1 MKGWLLRVIAPGVP
15 LLAVLLWQVA
25 ETQRAHDMQV
35 TQAMTAQL
43 AESIDAEFALLAHEL
58 DLFARLPS
66 VQDGDLPRITR
77 DAAQVSLY
85 LRGWLSLVENGT
97 DQHAFLVPQGLS
109 VEAASEDHEQTQ
121 SDLAGGDTSLAQE
134 GAADPDR
141 VVVSAVRPGAEMELS
156 VFTMSKRVKDKTFPD
171 HSLVLT
177 VAVSRLAQKL
187 SGLALPPAAVA
198 AIVDSSGQLIGG
210 GSDVPMP
217 QLTAIPQGFAEQLAS
232 QRQGS
237 TNSDVLGFGSLQ
249 SVTGWE
255 SLSNAPGWAVV
266 VSLPKGQPGAAYGSL
281 AVPAALVL
289 LSLILL
295 VGRHALIARLERASD
310 AQAVTPTDAIT
321 PLVQDVE
328 TLRRDAALR
337 DEHVSMLSHDMR
349 TALLGTQDLIQRIT
363 VSSRDP
369 GQTFHLNAALAA
381 TGRMLRMIDPQMT
394 GPEAGAQSLSRL
406 EPFSP
411 YTLLASLPPLI
422 EGPAQKNGTRL
433 SVNLASNMPWLLGDA
448 TQIGQIVLN
457 LLGNAAKFTHNG
469 AVYLAARVEPMPD
482 ASQRGRLVI
491 TVTDTGPGIAS
502 DELSKIF
509 TSRFR
514 GAQQVDQQIEGSGLG
529 LSIVKRLVDAMQGS
543 IAVNSVVG
551 QGSMFTLTLPLDI
564 TEPVERRKL
573 VAAPDLLIGWLVL
586 LVDDDPTMLLAGSKA
601 LQRAGAQVLLAST
614 AEDALSAC
622 RDASPDAFVLDLNIP
637 GVDVVKLVRAIR
649 RMPELK
655 ARPIIAFSANMD
667 AQRAAECRAMGF
679 DAAIQKDADLS
690 LAVADV
696 LLAA

>member
-1 MKGWLLRVIAPGVP
+1 
-15 LLAVLLWQVA
+15 
-25 ETQRAHDMQV
+25 
-35 TQAMTAQL
+35 
-43 AESIDAEFALLAHEL
+43 
-58 DLFARLPS
+58 
-66 VQDGDLPRITR
+66 
-77 DAAQVSLY
+77 
-85 LRGWLSLVENGT
+85 
-97 DQHAFLVPQGLS
+97 
-109 VEAASEDHEQTQ
+109 
-121 SDLAGGDTSLAQE
+121 
-134 GAADPDR
+134 
-141 VVVSAVRPGAEMELS
+141 
-156 VFTMSKRVKDKTFPD
+156 
-171 HSLVLT
+171 
-177 VAVSRLAQKL
+177 
-187 SGLALPPAAVA
+187 LPPAAVA

-210 GSDVPMP
+210 GADVPMP

-237 TNSDVLGFGSLQ
+237 TNSDVLGFGSPQ

-281 AVPAALVL
+281 AVPTALVL

-363 VSSRDP
+363 VASRDP

-381 TGRMLRMIDPQMT
+381 TGRMLRMIDPQMMR
-394 GPEAGAQSLSRL
+394 PEAGAQSLSRL

-433 SVNLASNMPWLLGDA
+433 SVDLASNMPWLLGDA

-457 LLGNAAKFTHNG
+457 LLGNAAKFTRNG

-482 ASQRGRLVI
+482 ASQCGRLVI

-551 QGSMFTLTLPLDI
+551 QGSMFTLTLPLDLAR
-564 TEPVERRKL
+564 PVERREPDAVPNLL
-573 VAAPDLLIGWLVL
+573 VGRRVL

-601 LQRAGAQVLLAST
+601 LQRAGAQVRLANT
-614 AEDALSAC
+614 AEDALAAC
-622 RDASPDAFVLDLNIP
+622 QDASPDAFVLDLNIP
-637 GVDVVKLVRAIR
+637 GVDVAELVRAIR

-655 ARPIIAFSANMD
+655 ARPIIAFSAKMD

-696 LLAA
+696 LLAAEPAKVLRAGCPA

>member
-58 DLFARLPS
+58 DMFAYLPS
-66 VQDGDLPRITR
+66 IQDGDIPRITR
-77 DAAQVSLY
+77 DAEQVSLY
-85 LRGWLSLVENGT
+85 LRGWLSLVQHDTG
-97 DQHAFLVPQGLS
+97 QHATVAPKGQS
-109 VEAASEDHEQTQ
+109 VATDDEAQARPGG
-121 SDLAGGDTSLAQE
+121 DLADLNSNRASAS
-134 GAADPDR
+134 AAERNR
-141 VVVSAVRPGAEMELS
+141 VVVSDVHLGAEMELS
-156 VFTMSKRVKDKTFPD
+156 VFTLSKRLSDETLPT
-171 HSLVLT
+171 HNLVLT
-177 VAVSRLAQKL
+177 VAASRLSQKL
-187 SGLALPPAAVA
+187 SDLPLPPAAVA

-210 GSDVPMP
+210 GADVPMP
-217 QLTAIPQGFAEQLAS
+217 QLTEIPQGFAEQLAA

-237 TNSDVLGFGSLQ
+237 TNSDVAGFGSPK

-266 VSLPKGQPGAAYGSL
+266 VSLPNGQPGAAYGSL

-295 VGRHALIARLERASD
+295 VGRHSVIGRLERASD
-310 AQAVTPTDAIT
+310 AQAATPMDAIT

-337 DEHVSMLSHDMR
+337 DEQVSMLSHDMR

-363 VSSRDP
+363 VASRDP

-381 TGRMLRMIDPQMT
+381 TGRMLRMIDPQMM
-394 GPEAGAQSLSRL
+394 GPEAGARSLSRL
-406 EPFSP
+406 EAFSP

-433 SVNLASNMPWLLGDA
+433 SVDLASNMPWLLGDA

-457 LLGNAAKFTHNG
+457 LLGNAAKFTRNG
-469 AVYLAARVEPMPD
+469 AVYLAAQVEPMPD

-491 TVTDTGPGIAS
+491 TVTDTGPGIDP

-514 GAQQVDQQIEGSGLG
+514 GAQQADQQIEGSGLG
-529 LSIVKRLVDAMQGS
+529 LSIVKRLVDAMQGN

-551 QGSMFTLTLPLDI
+551 QGSMFTLTLPL
-564 TEPVERRKL
+564 ELALPVERREP
-573 VAAPDLLIGWLVL
+573 AAASDLLTGRRVL
-586 LVDDDPTMLLAGSKA
+586 LVDDDPNMLLAGSKV
-601 LQRAGAQVLLAST
+601 LQRAGAQVRLANT
-614 AEDALSAC
+614 AEDALAAC
-622 RDASPDAFVLDLNIP
+622 QDTSPDAFVLDLNIP
-637 GVDVVKLVRAIR
+637 GVDVAELVRAIR
-649 RMPELK
+649 RLPKLQG
-655 ARPIIAFSANMD
+655 RPIIAFSGKMD
-667 AQRAAECRAMGF
+667 AQRVAECRAMGF

-690 LAVADV
+690 QAVSDV